1 MKKILMSLLLPCV
14 VFSAFGAELSR
25 PFLWKAEKEG
35 KTAYLLGT
43 MHIGFGV
50 ADLPEE
56 LFPFVDSSSRL
67 FIEADLSSIDQSAM
81 EQRMYYQGGESL
93 DQFLSPA
100 AWETLVKEIA
110 VVPADTLK
118 KMTPGAISQGIVLP
132 WAVSQLQLTG
142 RMDFELVEYAN
153 SRSLSMGYLEDAE
166 VQLGLFDLFTPEL
179 LEEELNSG
187 IPLLEEATTRLR
199 NLYDCYRASDL
210 GCIENITQEAFDES
224 ESLAIS
230 TKERNQ
236 SWIPVIESALATE
249 EQIFVAAG
257 VAHFVLEGSVLE
269 FLKRQGY
276 TVEAVEVV
284 KN

>member
-1 MKKILMSLLLPCV
+1 MGLFLFCV
-14 VFSAFGAELSR
+14 AFAAFGSDLSR

-67 FIEADLSSIDQSAM
+67 FVEVDFSSIDQSAID
-81 EQRMYYQGGESL
+81 ETLYYQGNESL
-93 DQFLSPA
+93 DQFLSPT
-100 AWETLVKEIA
+100 AWETLVKEIT
-110 VVPADTLK
+110 VVPVDALK
-118 KMTPGAISQGIVLP
+118 KMKPWGIIQGLIFP
-132 WAVSQLQLTG
+132 WAASQLQLAG
-142 RMDFELVEYAN
+142 RLDLELVEYAN
-153 SRSLSMGYLEDAE
+153 SRSISIGFLEDAE
-166 VQLGLFDLFTPEL
+166 VQLGVVSELFTVEL
-179 LEEELNSG
+179 LEEVLNSG
-187 IPLLEEATTRLR
+187 TPLLESATTDLR
-199 NLYDCYRASDL
+199 NLYDCYQASDL
-210 GCIENITQEAFDES
+210 GCIENITQETFDES
-224 ESLAIS
+224 EPLANS

-236 SWIPVIESALATE
+236 SWIPVIESALVTQ

-269 FLKRQGY
+269 LLKQQGY
-276 TVEAVEVV
+276 TVEAVEFM